1 MPPLAQQT
9 YTAAEYLR
17 LERSAGHKSEFVN
30 GRIHA
35 MTGASRAH
43 NLIAGNIFG
52 EIRARLRG
60 RPCEVYVNDMRVK
73 VRQTG
78 LYTYPDVAAVCGEPQ
93 FEDDAVDT
101 LLNPSVIVE
110 VLSDS
115 TEKYDRGTKFSHYRR
130 LESLREYIL
139 ISQDGPSVEKFVRAN
154 ELWTLEEIS
163 GHGAVLTIESLDCSV
178 SLADIYDRVE
188 FPPGE
193 LEPVITG

>member
-1 MPPLAQQT
+1 MPPLAQPI

-17 LERSAGHKSEFVN
+17 LERAAEHKSEFVN

-43 NLIAGNIFG
+43 NLIVGNIFG

-78 LYTYPDVAAVCGEPQ
+78 LYTYPDVAAVCGAPQ
-93 FEDDAVDT
+93 FEDDVVDT

-139 ISQDGPSVEKFVRAN
+139 VSQDRPSVEKFVRTN

-163 GHGAVLTIESLDCSV
+163 GPDAMLTIESLDCSI
-178 SLADIYDRVE
+178 SLSDIYGRVE

-193 LEPVITG
+193 LGPAITG